1 MEMGDSFE
9 YYWEMQQYLESE
21 ELRYATPDATAIIGF
36 GRESSDSIVRNLPS
50 LQPLH
55 GHPGRCPVLLRL
67 QLAGWLHL
75 QLVLGAG
82 GRGGHGV
89 REAGGPRR
97 RGGREQEHPH
107 GARPPAQA
115 QREALRAAQRRAQ
128 HHKGESPGP
137 VRPSVG
143 IASHCQR
150 DRRQMDKASIIKDA
164 IEYIEQLQAEER
176 RALQALEAGEG
187 ARCGGHGHGE
197 EARVVLQQPAAAPAP
212 VEVLEL
218 RVSEVGDRVLVVN
231 VTCSKGRDAMARV
244 CRAVEELRLRVI
256 TASVT
261 SVAGC
266 LMHTIFVEVDS
277 DQTNRIQI
285 KHMIEAALAQLDDA
299 SASPPSVMSYY

>member
-1 MEMGDSFE
+1 MGDSFE
-9 YYWEMQQYLESE
+9 YYWEMQHYLESE
-21 ELRYATPDATAIIGF
+21 ELSLYMGTQDDALSCYDSSSPDGSFSNSSWAPAGVAATASEK
-36 GRESSDSIVRNLPS
+36 RE
-50 LQPLH
+50 
-55 GHPGRCPVLLRL
+55 GPG
-67 QLAGWLHL
+67 
-75 QLVLGAG
+75 GA
-82 GRGGHGV
+82 
-89 REAGGPRR
+89 
-97 RGGREQEHPH
+97 
-107 GARPPAQA
+107 
-115 QREALRAAQRRAQ
+115 AAAN
-128 HHKGESPGP
+128 KNILME
-137 VRPSVG
+137 
-143 IASHCQR
+143 R
-150 DRRQMDKASIIKDA
+150 DRRRKLNEKLYALRSVVPNITKMDKASIIKDA
-164 IEYIEQLQAEER
+164 IEYIEHLQAEER

-187 ARCGGHGHGE
+187 ARCGAGGHGHGE
-197 EARVVLQQPAAAPAP
+197 EARVLLQQPAAAAAPAP

>member
-1 MEMGDSFE
+1 VRSSNPTKSSEKPSCSDSDGGDI
-9 YYWEMQQYLESE
+9 
-21 ELRYATPDATAIIGF
+21 ATA
-36 GRESSDSIVRNLPS
+36 S
-50 LQPLH
+50 
-55 GHPGRCPVLLRL
+55 
-67 QLAGWLHL
+67 
-75 QLVLGAG
+75 
-82 GRGGHGV
+82 
-89 REAGGPRR
+89 
-97 RGGREQEHPH
+97 
-107 GARPPAQA
+107 
-115 QREALRAAQRRAQ
+115 
-128 HHKGESPGP
+128 
-137 VRPSVG
+137 
-143 IASHCQR
+143 
-150 DRRQMDKASIIKDA
+150 QMDKASIIKDA

-266 LMHTIFVEVDS
+266 LMHTIFVEVRRRQAS
-277 DQTNRIQI
+277 TSSSIYVRIVHCLRS
-285 KHMIEAALAQLDDA
+285 KHRVLCFFLSSFRMLRNLGDVGFDRI
-299 SASPPSVMSYY
+299 V

>member
-21 ELRYATPDATAIIGF
+21 ELSLYMGTQDDALSCYDSSSPDGSISNSSWAPAGVAATASEK
-36 GRESSDSIVRNLPS
+36 RE
-50 LQPLH
+50 
-55 GHPGRCPVLLRL
+55 GPG
-67 QLAGWLHL
+67 
-75 QLVLGAG
+75 GA
-82 GRGGHGV
+82 
-89 REAGGPRR
+89 
-97 RGGREQEHPH
+97 
-107 GARPPAQA
+107 
-115 QREALRAAQRRAQ
+115 AAAN
-128 HHKGESPGP
+128 KNILME
-137 VRPSVG
+137 
-143 IASHCQR
+143 R
-150 DRRQMDKASIIKDA
+150 DRRRKLNEKLYALRSVVPNITKMDKASIIKDA

-197 EARVVLQQPAAAPAP
+197 EARVLLQQPAAAAAPAP